1 MSILILEVII
11 LVFLFNTLL
20 CGVFGTLPKVPIHD
34 IGMVLFPI
42 APLRKHLGYAFLHNQ
57 MSSTTLETHGKEL
70 GWLLKPSRWRSPD
83 LAAGLS
89 TRPLPFK
96 ETQAASHLLEESKD
110 WKSNCSCLL
119 LLSFHSRLR
128 AHNFFR
134 KWKIVLDGWAFLT
147 NC

>member
-1 MSILILEVII
+1 MSSLTFEVIT

-20 CGVFGTLPKVPIHD
+20 CGVFGTLPIHD

-42 APLRKHLGYAFLHNQ
+42 APLRKPPGCAFLHNQ
-57 MSSTTLETHGKEL
+57 MTSTILETHGKQL
-70 GWLLKPSRWRSPD
+70 GWLPNPSRWRSPD
-83 LAAGLS
+83 LAAWLS

-96 ETQAASHLLEESKD
+96 ETRAARDLVEEPKNG
-110 WKSNCSCLL
+110 KSNCSCLL
-119 LLSFHSRLR
+119 LLSFCSRLG

-134 KWKIVLDGWAFLT
+134 KWKIVLDGWAFLA